1 MGLMQKIFGPRGQRA
16 DLERLSRS
24 FRTFTEYT
32 PAFSSWAGGVYE
44 LELTRSAIHSFA
56 TACSKLKPEIQGSA
70 KPSIHSAFKT
80 SPNAY
85 MTWPKF
91 LYRLATI
98 LECDTTAYIVPQ
110 FAPDGETITGFWP
123 LKCESAEIVQK
134 GGEPWVLFHMAEG
147 DDMALELAYVGIVT
161 KYQYESDFF
170 GTANALS
177 DSMEMMSLQTQA
189 QRRAVEDGAAL
200 RFIGAVNGM
209 MREDD
214 IEAKRKRFREKNLS
228 AQNASGILIYDN
240 TFQSVEQV
248 KPYSYTVPADEMD
261 RINQSVMTYFG
272 TNQEILQN
280 KYTEDKWNA
289 YYEGKVEP
297 FAIQVG
303 EAMTQLSFTVRERK
317 AGNAIMFSS
326 NRLEYATSASKR
338 NMIRDMLDRGV
349 FCIDDAREILQ
360 MPPLPNDEG
369 KVRVIRG
376 EYIDASMMNSQK
388 HDKDPI
394 EHDLTKKDTDLRA
407 SEDVDSLDD

>member
-1 MGLMQKIFGPRGQRA
+1 MQKIFGPRGRQADIAKLRRA
-16 DLERLSRS
+16 
-24 FRTFTEYT
+24 FKTFTEYT
-32 PAFSSWAGGVYE
+32 PAFSSYSGGVYE

-56 TACSKLKPEIQGSA
+56 TACSKLKPEIQGTA
-70 KPSIHSAFKT
+70 KPGVHKAFGT

-85 MTWPKF
+85 MTWPKL

-110 FAPDGETITGFWP
+110 FAPDGETVTGFWP
-123 LKCESAEIVQK
+123 LKCDYAEIVVH
-134 GGEPWVLFHMAEG
+134 GDEPWALFHMMSGEQWAI
-147 DDMALELAYVGIVT
+147 ELKYVGIIT

-170 GTANALS
+170 GTPNALA

-189 QRRAVEDGAAL
+189 QKRAVEDGAAL
-200 RFIGAVNGM
+200 RFIGEVQGM

-214 IEAKRKRFREKNLS
+214 IEDKRKRFRERNLS

-240 TFQSVEQV
+240 TFSKVEQV

-272 TNQEILQN
+272 TNEDILQN

-303 EAMTQLSFTVRERK
+303 EAMTQMVYTLRERTG
-317 AGNAIMFSS
+317 GNQIMFSS

-360 MPPLPNDEG
+360 MPPLPDGEG

-376 EYIDASMMNSQK
+376 EYIDASMLESTK

-407 SEDVDSLDD
+407 SEDVDPLDD